1 MAATIVGL
9 GIAAGLWF
17 TANRGTAERSDGI
30 PAVARVLRADDG
42 SCIVGAKRHHCYR
55 LSFEVLPEGEP
66 PFLSHLDVNVPD
78 RWASR
83 IQPGSLVWVVRDRES
98 PRRFTGARG
107 VRRAA
112 AHAKVRRDV
121 SQRNPAA
128 EIATQAGFGAGY
140 VSDRDAGQGL
150 CACGERTQRRWPR

>member
-1 MAATIVGL
+1 MNSNRKPSPWILVAATIVGL

-98 PRRFTGARG
+98 PR
-107 VRRAA
+107 
-112 AHAKVRRDV
+112 DV
-121 SQRNPAA
+121 SLALEAFA
-128 EIATQAGFGAGY
+128 EPPPT
-140 VSDRDAGQGL
+140 
-150 CACGERTQRRWPR
+150 PR